1 MSKKTSPSMEG
12 MLDNESVR
20 FISDA
25 FPSFLSYVDS
35 SERYRFINA
44 AYERH
49 LNVKREDLI
58 GKTVLEVWGEA
69 VYQRVRTF
77 VKKALEGERQTVD
90 VAFDNGFYVNS
101 YIPHIDEDGQ
111 VKGFVIFSH
120 DVTDLQ
126 ASRAALIQSEKMA
139 AIGRLAAGTLHEINT
154 PLGALK
160 SNYDI
165 LERLLKKIQTKH
177 PDHPAE
183 RELGQ
188 LNKLIEASE
197 LAISRISETIQ
208 RLKNFSRVDEGAVQ
222 KIDLHECLDS
232 AVDFIRQE
240 LPAVVSLEKQYGHLH
255 GMEGNAGELNQL
267 FLNLLTNARE
277 AIAEAGKIVIRTYP
291 DENNNVVE
299 IEDTGSGIAPNL
311 LPHIFEPNFTPA
323 TGRMKAGMG
332 LFISRDIVQRHKG
345 EIKVRSELGKG
356 SVFKVIFPANNF

>member
-1 MSKKTSPSMEG
+1 MSKKTPSSMEG

-49 LNVKREDLI
+49 MNVKREDLI

-69 VYQRVRTF
+69 VYQRVQSF
-77 VKKALEGERQTVD
+77 VKRALQGEQLTVD

-101 YIPHIDEDGQ
+101 YIPHIAADGE
-111 VKGFVIFSH
+111 VRGFVIFSH

-165 LERLLKKIQTKH
+165 LERLLQKIEAKY

-188 LNKLIEASE
+188 LNKLIDASE
-197 LAISRISETIQ
+197 TAISRISETIQ
-208 RLKNFSRVDEGAVQ
+208 RLKNFSRVDEAAIQ

-232 AVDFIRQE
+232 AVDFIRRE
-240 LPAVVSLEKQYGHLH
+240 LPQTVSLEKQYGSLP
-255 GMEGNAGELNQL
+255 GMQGNAGEINQL
-267 FLNLLTNARE
+267 FLNILTNARE
-277 AIAEAGKIVIRTYP
+277 AIPEAGKITIRTFP
-291 DENNNVVE
+291 DNKLNLIE
-299 IEDTGSGIAPNL
+299 IEDTGVGIAANL

-356 SVFKVIFPANNF
+356 SVFTVILPENH